1 MLSYGV
7 VFVGFVTE
15 KGECMRVIAGS
26 RRSLPL
32 KTLEGDATR
41 PTADKYKETLFNC
54 IQMEVPNS
62 RFLDLFA
69 GSGAVGIEALSRGAK
84 HAVFIE
90 NSRDALDIVK
100 QNIHFTKFEDE
111 SDILRGDALSYL
123 RRLPVVDFDII
134 FIDPPYGMGL
144 ERQAIEILSE
154 KKFKNPDVIIIAES
168 KLDEDYDF
176 IDDTQFR
183 IYKTKNYK
191 TNKHIFLCLKE
202 PE

>member
-1 MLSYGV
+1 
-7 VFVGFVTE
+7 
-15 KGECMRVIAGS
+15 MRVIAGS

-32 KTLEGDATR
+32 KTLEGDVTR

-90 NSRDALDIVK
+90 NNRDALNIVK

-144 ERQAIEILSE
+144 EKQAIEILSE
-154 KKFKNPDVIIIAES
+154 KKFKKPDVIIIAES

-176 IDDTQFR
+176 FADTQFR